1 MIVSSGMK
9 YWSNPSVTRF
19 AGDSDP
25 IALMQEKSR
34 ELVFHAFQEGWKGH
48 PYDPFKLADLV

>member
-1 MIVSSGMK
+1 MSSGMK